1 MQAITIHPD
10 RRTTMSTPSEKEN
23 SVRIELTPEQQAL
36 VMSSTGKAA
45 EAIELSSTELEERI
59 APRIRLRP

>member
-1 MQAITIHPD
+1 
-10 RRTTMSTPSEKEN
+10 MSTPSEKEK
-23 SVRIELTPEQQAL
+23 SVPIELTPEQEEQ
-36 VMSSTGKAA
+36 VMSSTGKAP

>member
-1 MQAITIHPD
+1 
-10 RRTTMSTPSEKEN
+10 MSTPSEKEQ
-23 SVRIELTPEQQAL
+23 SVRIELTPKQEEQ